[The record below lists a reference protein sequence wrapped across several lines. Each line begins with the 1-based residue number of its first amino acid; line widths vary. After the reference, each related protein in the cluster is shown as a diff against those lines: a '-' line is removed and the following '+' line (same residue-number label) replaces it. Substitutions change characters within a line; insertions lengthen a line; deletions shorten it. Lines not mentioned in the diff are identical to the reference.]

1 MRMSDAAKPPK
12 ARGHAAYDGN
22 PLIEACGPILSA
34 MEIAKR
40 LMHLPAAPC
49 SWAAVDG
56 RLLEHAA
63 AGIWRLHVPTAAG
76 IELAQSIDVM
86 LRQGY
91 LHRNPSAPATWRRI
105 YSQIGAEADS
115 SPVQLAATV
124 TGLAGTGKST
134 AIERALQ
141 LYPQV
146 AIHESF
152 PGLVGPVRQLLWL
165 KVDVPASGK
174 IRDLVETFAHATDAA
189 LDTSVASD
197 LLGGRRTHGATLAHR
212 WLQRISCHFPGV
224 IVLDEVQNLFKIE
237 RKAVRED
244 AARRQATTRP
254 ALRIVDDE
262 ALKLLLTITNSSK
275 IPTIWCSTPDGL
287 EAFNSRMSTS
297 QRLLTAGFHRIP
309 RPASADDEYFR
320 KRFFPVLC
328 RYQWLPRKLL
338 PTDELRRLMFELT
351 GGVLRVCLML
361 WIQAHRRAALRGA
374 EQLDFDDFRDAA
386 SQSMAPLQPSVQA
399 LHSGDPRRLGQFED
413 VSADLPGSPI

>member
-1 MRMSDAAKPPK
+1 MPSSTSGVS
-12 ARGHAAYDGN
+12 GHAAYDGN
-22 PLIEACGPILSA
+22 PLIDACGPILSA
-34 MEIAKR
+34 MEIARR
-40 LMHLPAAPC
+40 LLYRPPEPGITSCVSA
-49 SWAAVDG
+49 G
-56 RLLEHAA
+56 LLEHAVVD
-63 AGIWRLHVPTAAG
+63 IWRLHIPTAAG
-76 IELAQSIDVM
+76 IELAQAIDVM

-91 LHRNPSAPATWRRI
+91 VHRNPSSPATWRRI
-105 YSQIGAEADS
+105 YSQIGSEAAS

-124 TGLAGTGKST
+124 TGLAGAGKTT

-146 AIHESF
+146 VTHESF

-174 IRDLVETFAHATDAA
+174 IRDLVESFARATDAA
-189 LDTSVASD
+189 LEADFASD

-237 RKAVRED
+237 RKAVRE
-244 AARRQATTRP
+244 AVARRAPNSRP

-262 ALKLLLTITNSSK
+262 ALKLLLTITNGSK
-275 IPTIWCSTPDGL
+275 IPTVWCSTPDGL

-309 RPASADDEYFR
+309 RPASADDEFFR

-328 RYQWLPRKLL
+328 RYQWLPRKL
-338 PTDELRRLMFELT
+338 PPSDDLRRLVFELT
-351 GGVLRVCLML
+351 GGVLRICLML

-374 EQLDFDDFRDAA
+374 EQLELDDFRSAA
-386 SQSMAPLQPSVQA
+386 TQSLAPLQPTVQA
-399 LHSGDPRRLGQFED
+399 LHSGDPRRLAQFED
-413 VSADLPGSPI
+413 VSVGFPGSPI